1 MNIQTLSIDD
11 LFVSEI
17 NVRKLLSSEY
27 DETDI
32 SDLADNIKEF
42 GLINPLTVRKSENL
56 KYEIIAG
63 AKMLFGIKSA
73 QCNVLLI
80 DDQKA
85 EELSLKYTTH
95 TNDGN

>member
-1 MNIQTLSIDD
+1 MNIQTISIDD

-17 NVRKLLSSEY
+17 NVRKLLSSED

-42 GLINPLTVRKSENL
+42 ELINPLTVQKSENL

-63 AKMLFGIKSA
+63 QRRYLALK
-73 QCNVLLI
+73 VL
-80 DDQKA
+80 
-85 EELSLKYTTH
+85 SVMYY
-95 TNDGN
+95 

>member
-1 MNIQTLSIDD
+1 MNIQTISIDD

-17 NVRKLLSSEY
+17 NVRKLLSSE
-27 DETDI
+27 DDKTDI

-63 AKMLFGIKSA
+63 QRRYLALKAL
-73 QCNVLLI
+73 NVM
-80 DDQKA
+80 
-85 EELSLKYTTH
+85 YY
-95 TNDGN
+95 

>member
-1 MNIQTLSIDD
+1 MNIQTISIDD

-17 NVRKLLSSEY
+17 NVQKLLSSED

-42 GLINPLTVRKSENL
+42 ELINPLTVQKSENL

-63 AKMLFGIKSA
+63 QRRYLAL
-73 QCNVLLI
+73 
-80 DDQKA
+80 KA
-85 EELSLKYTTH
+85 LSVMYY
-95 TNDGN
+95 